1 EGCGCLLELSRTALD
16 RCARA
21 VAGVEGE
28 GDREASGLDAVPQYL
43 VEEVGQSRA
52 SILMLDQRRRQ
63 AAQLVDPLTEDGM
76 HERVARGEVAAHG
89 RRSHAGIPGDLLRG
103 GIRAARGNLGPRDL
117 KDERPVSSRI
127 GAQ

>member
-1 EGCGCLLELSRTALD
+1 CERALVLLGRQGDAYDECQQIGRRHARRDVAGVNGPGHEGCGCLLELSRTALD

-76 HERVARGEVAAHG
+76 HE
-89 RRSHAGIPGDLLRG
+89 
-103 GIRAARGNLGPRDL
+103 
-117 KDERPVSSRI
+117 
-127 GAQ
+127 